1 MSVEARVKAA
11 LDVFGD
17 PVEKSVLSAETKRSL
32 TGAARGKSSS
42 AVQFRYYTFSCD
54 SFGAN
59 FGDDEPGC
67 ERCLV
72 HVHLFA
78 PLNQNCISQV
88 RKTKNA
94 LLEADFTWPE
104 VTDATDQDGQ
114 HFVFECETAQPI
126 EEDE

>member
-1 MSVEARVKAA
+1 MSVAARVKAVLDA
-11 LDVFGD
+11 LGD
-17 PVEKSVLSAETKRSL
+17 PAEKSVLD
-32 TGAARGKSSS
+32 AAAKENPK
-42 AVQFRYYTFSCD
+42 RYYTFSCD

-78 PLNQNCISQV
+78 PLDQNCFRQV
-88 RKTKNA
+88 RKTKKA
-94 LLEADFTWPE
+94 LFAAGFTWPE
-104 VTDATDQDGQ
+104 VTDATDQAGQ